1 MINGE
6 RIYLRLPEKEDIKD
20 IYNLINDEE
29 NRNFIGQYRPF
40 SFKDEEDWVEKC
52 AKEAKNGTSFGYV
65 IVEKKTQKLI
75 GTLGFNKINYI
86 NRVGDMGITI
96 KKEFQNK
103 GYGPEAIKLLLKWGF
118 ESLNLNLIIIGAI
131 ANNDRS
137 IHVYGDKL
145 KFKLEAKM
153 RDRFYKKG
161 KYYDYYE
168 FSMSKEEYEEMY
180 RKE

>member
-1 MINGE
+1 MINGKNV
-6 RIYLRLPEKEDIKD
+6 YLRLPELTDLEEL
-20 IYNLINDEE
+20 YELANTEE
-29 NRNFIGQYRPF
+29 NREFLGFYRPM
-40 SFKDEEDWVEKC
+40 SKIEEENWIKSRTERAGNGSGYTFAIIERKTNKFV
-52 AKEAKNGTSFGYV
+52 GTSDIDGIDKIARTGFL
-65 IVEKKTQKLI
+65 LI
-75 GTLGFNKINYI
+75 TL
-86 NRVGDMGITI
+86 

-131 ANNDRS
+131 TNNDRS

-161 KYYDYYE
+161 KYYDIMN
-168 FSMSKEEYEEMY
+168 SQ
-180 RKE
+180 